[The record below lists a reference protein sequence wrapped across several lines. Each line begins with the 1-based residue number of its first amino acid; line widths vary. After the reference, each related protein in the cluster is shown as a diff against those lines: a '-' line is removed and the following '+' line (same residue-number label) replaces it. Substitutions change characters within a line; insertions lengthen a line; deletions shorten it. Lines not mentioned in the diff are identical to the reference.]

1 MKTTLHRNLL
11 LGLALGVGA
20 VLTLLG
26 IAAGQPGDVLAKA
39 VKICL
44 ECVGIG

>member
-1 MKTTLHRNLL
+1 MKTTFRRNLL
-11 LGLALGVGA
+11 LGLALGVG
-20 VLTLLG
+20 VCLIVLG
-26 IAAGQPGDVLAKA
+26 ITAGQPGDVLAKA